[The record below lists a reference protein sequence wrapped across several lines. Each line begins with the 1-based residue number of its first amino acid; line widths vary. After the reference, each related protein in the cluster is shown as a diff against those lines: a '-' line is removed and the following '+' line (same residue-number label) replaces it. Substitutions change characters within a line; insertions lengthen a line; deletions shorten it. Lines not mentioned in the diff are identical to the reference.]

1 MKRFSFLIAAIFI
14 FVAQNAMAHSG
25 HKEET
30 SPAPIVE
37 PSATDPMYANEEK
50 EPDPFGGSTL
60 FSPSDLFMQGEV
72 VTEKP
77 AANEAMKM
85 EGSHN
90 ENADHEMPQ
99 VEAAKIKTVET
110 SSKGYG
116 IAAGIT
122 LFAGLLFAG
131 LTFIRPGE

>member
-1 MKRFSFLIAAIFI
+1 MKRLFIAVIFI
-14 FVAQNAMAHSG
+14 FVAQNAVAHSG
-25 HKEET
+25 HKKE
-30 SPAPIVE
+30 SPPVLISE
-37 PSATDPMYANEEK
+37 LSATDPMYATEEK
-50 EPDPFGGSTL
+50 ESDPFDDSDL

-72 VTEKP
+72 VTDEP
-77 AANEAMKM
+77 DEFMKM

-90 ENADHEMPQ
+90 KSEDHKMPK
-99 VEAAKIKTVET
+99 VESAKIKAVET

-122 LFAGLLFAG
+122 FCAFLLFAG

>member
-1 MKRFSFLIAAIFI
+1 MKRLLIAAIFI

-25 HKEET
+25 HKEE
-30 SPAPIVE
+30 SPPVPIAE

-50 EPDPFGGSTL
+50 ESDPFGGSGL

-72 VTEKP
+72 VTDEPK
-77 AANEAMKM
+77 EAMKM

-90 ENADHEMPQ
+90 ENADHKMPK
-99 VEAAKIKTVET
+99 VEAAKIKTVEI

-122 LFAGLLFAG
+122 FCAGLLFAG

>member
-1 MKRFSFLIAAIFI
+1 MKRLLIAAIFI
-14 FVAQNAMAHSG
+14 LIAQNAIAHSG
-25 HKEET
+25 HKKE
-30 SPAPIVE
+30 SPPAPIAE

-50 EPDPFGGSTL
+50 EPDPFGGSNL

-72 VTEKP
+72 VADEP
-77 AANEAMKM
+77 DEAMKM

-90 ENADHEMPQ
+90 ENTDHEMPK
-99 VEAAKIKTVET
+99 VEAAKIKAVET

-122 LFAGLLFAG
+122 ICAGLLFAG

>member
-1 MKRFSFLIAAIFI
+1 MKRLLFAVI
-14 FVAQNAMAHSG
+14 FVFVSQNAMAHSG
-25 HKEET
+25 HKKE
-30 SPAPIVE
+30 SPPAPIAE
-37 PSATDPMYANEEK
+37 PSATDPMYATEEK
-50 EPDPFGGSTL
+50 ESDPFGGSDL

-72 VTEKP
+72 VTEEPDK
-77 AANEAMKM
+77 AMKM

-90 ENADHEMPQ
+90 ENTDHEMPK
-99 VEAAKIKTVET
+99 VESAKIKAVET

-122 LFAGLLFAG
+122 FFAGLLFAG

>member
-1 MKRFSFLIAAIFI
+1 MKRFSLLTASIFI
-14 FVAQNAMAHSG
+14 FVAQNAMAHSE
-25 HKEET
+25 HKEE
-30 SPAPIVE
+30 SPPVPIAE
-37 PSATDPMYANEEK
+37 SSDPMYATEEK
-50 EPDPFGGSTL
+50 ESDPFGGSGL

-72 VTEKP
+72 VSDKP
-77 AANEAMKM
+77 DANESIKT

-90 ENADHEMPQ
+90 ENADHKMPE
-99 VEAAKIKTVET
+99 VESAKIKAVET

-122 LFAGLLFAG
+122 ICAGLLFAG

>member
-1 MKRFSFLIAAIFI
+1 MKRLLIAAIFI
-14 FVAQNAMAHSG
+14 FVTQNAMAHSG
-25 HKEET
+25 HKEE
-30 SPAPIVE
+30 SPPGSIAE
-37 PSATDPMYANEEK
+37 PSATDPMYSNEEK
-50 EPDPFGGSTL
+50 ESDPFGGSGL
-60 FSPSDLFMQGEV
+60 FSPSDLFVQGEV
-72 VTEKP
+72 VTEEP
-77 AANEAMKM
+77 DEAMKM

-90 ENADHEMPQ
+90 ENADHKMSK

-122 LFAGLLFAG
+122 LCAGLLFAG

>member
-14 FVAQNAMAHSG
+14 FVAQNAMAHSD
-25 HKEET
+25 HKEEA
-30 SPAPIVE
+30 SPATIEE
-37 PSATDPMYANEEK
+37 PSSTDPMYANEEK
-50 EPDPFGGSTL
+50 ESDPFGGSKL

-72 VTEKP
+72 VADEP
-77 AANEAMKM
+77 ASKEAMKM

-90 ENADHEMPQ
+90 ENADHEMPK

-122 LFAGLLFAG
+122 LCAGLLFAG

>member
-1 MKRFSFLIAAIFI
+1 MKRLLIVAIFI

-25 HKEET
+25 HKEES
-30 SPAPIVE
+30 SPVPIVE

-50 EPDPFGGSTL
+50 ESDPFGGSGL
-60 FSPSDLFMQGEV
+60 FSPSDLFVQGEV
-72 VTEKP
+72 VTEESD
-77 AANEAMKM
+77 EAMKM

-90 ENADHEMPQ
+90 ENADHEMPK

-110 SSKGYG
+110 SNKGYG

-122 LFAGLLFAG
+122 ICAGLLFAG

>member
-1 MKRFSFLIAAIFI
+1 MKRFTLLIVAIFI

-25 HKEET
+25 HKEEA
-30 SPAPIVE
+30 SPIAISE

-50 EPDPFGGSTL
+50 ESDPFGGSGL
-60 FSPSDLFMQGEV
+60 FSPSDLFVQGEV
-72 VTEKP
+72 VADEP
-77 AANEAMKM
+77 ANEAMKM

-90 ENADHEMPQ
+90 ENADHEMPK
-99 VEAAKIKTVET
+99 VESAKIKTVET

-122 LFAGLLFAG
+122 FCAGLLFAG

>member
-1 MKRFSFLIAAIFI
+1 MKRFSLLILAIFI

-25 HKEET
+25 HKEE
-30 SPAPIVE
+30 SPPVPIAE
-37 PSATDPMYANEEK
+37 LSDPMYAAEEK
-50 EPDPFGGSTL
+50 ESDPFGGSKL
-60 FSPSDLFMQGEV
+60 FSPSDLFMQDEV
-72 VTEKP
+72 VADEP

-85 EGSHN
+85 VGRHN
-90 ENADHEMPQ
+90 ENADHKMPE
-99 VEAAKIKTVET
+99 VEAAKIKVVET

-122 LFAGLLFAG
+122 LCAGLLFAG

>member
-1 MKRFSFLIAAIFI
+1 MNRFSLLVAAIFI
-14 FVAQNAMAHSG
+14 FVAQIAMAHRG
-25 HKEET
+25 HKEE
-30 SPAPIVE
+30 SPPIRIAE
-37 PSATDPMYANEEK
+37 PSDPMYATEEK
-50 EPDPFGGSTL
+50 EPDPFGDSGL

-72 VTEKP
+72 VTEEP
-77 AANEAMKM
+77 ALNEAMKM

-90 ENADHEMPQ
+90 ESADHDMPQ
-99 VEAAKIKTVET
+99 VESAKIKIVET

-122 LFAGLLFAG
+122 LCAGLLFAG

>member
-1 MKRFSFLIAAIFI
+1 MKRFSFLIAVLFI
-14 FVAQNAMAHSG
+14 FVAQIAVAHSG
-25 HKEET
+25 HKKE
-30 SPAPIVE
+30 SPPAPIAE
-37 PSATDPMYANEEK
+37 PSATDPMYANEDK
-50 EPDPFGGSTL
+50 ESDPFGGSKL

-72 VTEKP
+72 VADEP
-77 AANEAMKM
+77 AANEPMKM

-90 ENADHEMPQ
+90 ENTDHNMPK
-99 VEAAKIKTVET
+99 VESAKIKTVET

-122 LFAGLLFAG
+122 ICAGLLFAG

>member
-1 MKRFSFLIAAIFI
+1 MKRFSLLIAAIFI
-14 FVAQNAMAHSG
+14 FVSQNAMAHSE
-25 HKEET
+25 HKEEA
-30 SPAPIVE
+30 SPAPIEE
-37 PSATDPMYANEEK
+37 PSDPMYANEEK
-50 EPDPFGGSTL
+50 EPDPFGGSGL

-72 VTEKP
+72 VSDKP

-90 ENADHEMPQ
+90 ENADHEMPK

-122 LFAGLLFAG
+122 LCAGLLFAG

>member
-1 MKRFSFLIAAIFI
+1 MKRFSLLIAAIFI
-14 FVAQNAMAHSG
+14 FVAPNAMAHSG
-25 HKEET
+25 HKKESSST
-30 SPAPIVE
+30 PIAE
-37 PSATDPMYANEEK
+37 PSDSMYANEEK
-50 EPDPFGGSTL
+50 ESDPFGGSNL

-72 VTEKP
+72 VVDEP
-77 AANEAMKM
+77 AANKAMKM

-90 ENADHEMPQ
+90 ENADHEMPK

-116 IAAGIT
+116 VAAGIT
-122 LFAGLLFAG
+122 LCAGLLFAG

>member
-1 MKRFSFLIAAIFI
+1 MKRFSFLIAVLFI
-14 FVAQNAMAHSG
+14 FVAQIAVAHSG
-25 HKEET
+25 HKKE
-30 SPAPIVE
+30 SPPAPIAE

-50 EPDPFGGSTL
+50 EPDPFGGSNL

-72 VTEKP
+72 VADEP
-77 AANEAMKM
+77 DEAMKM

-90 ENADHEMPQ
+90 ENTDHERPK
-99 VEAAKIKTVET
+99 VEAAKIKAVET

-122 LFAGLLFAG
+122 ICAGLLFAG

>member
-1 MKRFSFLIAAIFI
+1 MKLFSFLIAAIFI
-14 FVAQNAMAHSG
+14 FVAQNAMAHSE
-25 HKEET
+25 HKEKM
-30 SPAPIVE
+30 SPAPNAE

-50 EPDPFGGSTL
+50 EPDPFGGSGL

-72 VTEKP
+72 VTDEP
-77 AANEAMKM
+77 DEAMKM

-90 ENADHEMPQ
+90 ENADHEMPK

-122 LFAGLLFAG
+122 LCAGLLFAG

>member
-1 MKRFSFLIAAIFI
+1 MKRLFIAVIFI
-14 FVAQNAMAHSG
+14 FVAQNVVAHSG
-25 HKEET
+25 HKKE
-30 SPAPIVE
+30 SAPVLISE
-37 PSATDPMYANEEK
+37 LSATDPMYATEDK
-50 EPDPFGGSTL
+50 ESDPFDDSDL

-72 VTEKP
+72 ITDEP
-77 AANEAMKM
+77 DESMEI

-90 ENADHEMPQ
+90 KSEDHKMPE
-99 VEAAKIKTVET
+99 VESAKIKAVET

-122 LFAGLLFAG
+122 FFAFLLFAG

>member
-1 MKRFSFLIAAIFI
+1 MKRFSLLIVAIFI
-14 FVAQNAMAHSG
+14 FVSQNAIAHSN
-25 HKEET
+25 HKEKA
-30 SPAPIVE
+30 APVPIAE
-37 PSATDPMYANEEK
+37 PSDPMYANEEK
-50 EPDPFGGSTL
+50 EADPFGGSKL

-72 VTEKP
+72 VADEP

-90 ENADHEMPQ
+90 ENADHNMPK

-122 LFAGLLFAG
+122 LCAGLLFVG

>member
-1 MKRFSFLIAAIFI
+1 MKRFSFLIAVLFI
-14 FVAQNAMAHSG
+14 FVAQIAVAHSG
-25 HKEET
+25 HKKE
-30 SPAPIVE
+30 SPPAPIAE

-50 EPDPFGGSTL
+50 EPDPFGGSNL

-72 VTEKP
+72 VADEP
-77 AANEAMKM
+77 DEAMKM

-90 ENADHEMPQ
+90 ENTDHEMPK
-99 VEAAKIKTVET
+99 VEAAKIKIVEI

-122 LFAGLLFAG
+122 FCVGLLFAG

>member
-1 MKRFSFLIAAIFI
+1 MKRFSLLIAAII
-14 FVAQNAMAHSG
+14 ILVAQNAMAHSG

-30 SPAPIVE
+30 SPIPIAE

-50 EPDPFGGSTL
+50 EPDPFGGSKL
-60 FSPSDLFMQGEV
+60 FSPSDLFMQDEV
-72 VTEKP
+72 VTDEP

-90 ENADHEMPQ
+90 KNADHEMPK

-122 LFAGLLFAG
+122 LCAGLLFAG